1 MMNKML
7 ILSVLLI
14 LAFPSPGISDNGCPL
29 THITIRPEGIQAAHY
44 CYWEEQLFVMLARN
58 WHGNQAVQT
67 YSKEDARLMDRAFV
81 SNLRERFEKRG
92 WEIQFKFSDTSD
104 YSVTVTIS
112 RMPEMQ
118 IVFNDYMKGTNC
130 SHIEKKTYVIRD
142 NEQLGKM
149 WEKFGANMLPPE
161 IDFSKNMIVVVFAGQ
176 FNTGGYS
183 ASIEKITESKTGFT
197 VIIKT
202 TSPSKDSPVTM
213 ALSQPYHMVTC
224 MKIDKPERFIW
235 MND

>member
-1 MMNKML
+1 MNKML

-14 LAFPSPGISDNGCPL
+14 LASPSSGISDNGCPL
-29 THITIRPEGIQAAHY
+29 THITMGPEGIQAAHY

-58 WHGNQAVQT
+58 WHGNQAVQI
-67 YSKEDARLMDRAFV
+67 YPKEDARLMDRAFV
-81 SNLRERFEKRG
+81 SNLGERFEKRG
-92 WEIQFKFSDTSD
+92 WGIQFKFSDPND

-118 IVFNDYMKGTNC
+118 IAFNDYMKGVFC

-161 IDFSKNMIVVVFAGQ
+161 VDFSKNMIVAVFAGQ
-176 FNTGGYS
+176 FKSGGHS
-183 ASIEKITESKTGFT
+183 VTIEKITETKNGLNIHVKTENPGTGAAACVFT
-197 VIIKT
+197 
-202 TSPSKDSPVTM
+202 
-213 ALSQPYHMVTC
+213 QPFYMVTC
-224 MKIDKPERFIW
+224 LKIDKPERFIW